1 MDTKSG
7 KKKKTYEH
15 GIVDPLSKS
24 QPDVAGDA
32 IDPLS
37 MFAAE
42 SAATVT
48 VKSTGVRGFVTDFV
62 ADYNR

>member
-24 QPDVAGDA
+24 QSDIESDN

-42 SAATVT
+42 SAATVA
-48 VKSTGVRGFVTDFV
+48 VKSTGVSSFVIKSFHK
-62 ADYNR
+62 YN